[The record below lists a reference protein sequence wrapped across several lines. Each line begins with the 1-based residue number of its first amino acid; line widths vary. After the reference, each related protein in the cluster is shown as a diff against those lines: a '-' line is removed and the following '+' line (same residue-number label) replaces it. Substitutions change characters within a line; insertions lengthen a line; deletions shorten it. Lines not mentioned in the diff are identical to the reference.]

1 MAARKKP
8 KKLAIEFDVTGL
20 SKDEIGELELEAV
33 VQGEETDG
41 QGGKHYDGVTGY
53 PDTPVLGTK
62 IRKRGKRAFLV
73 VTFDVAHLT
82 RSQLDWLASQ
92 VMVQGEASDGHP
104 DVNATSKL
112 L

>member
-1 MAARKKP
+1 MRKTKKP
-8 KKLAIEFDVTGL
+8 KTLAIEFDVTGL
-20 SKDEIGELELEAV
+20 SKNEINELENEAV

-53 PDTPVLGTK
+53 PDTPVLGAK
-62 IRKRGKRAFLV
+62 VIKRGKKSLLV
-73 VTFDVAHLT
+73 VTFDVT
-82 RSQLDWLASQ
+82 RRTKSQLDWLASQ

-104 DVNATSKL
+104 DVDATSKL

>member
-1 MAARKKP
+1 MSKTKKP
-8 KKLAIEFDVTGL
+8 KTLAIEFNVTGL
-20 SKDEIGELELEAV
+20 SKNEINALENEAV

-53 PDTPVLGTK
+53 PDTPVLGAK
-62 IRKRGKRAFLV
+62 VAKRGKKSLLV
-73 VTFDVAHLT
+73 VTFDVTHLT

-104 DVNATSKL
+104 DVDATSKL

>member
-1 MAARKKP
+1 MSKTKRP
-8 KKLAIEFDVTGL
+8 KTLAIEFDVTGL
-20 SKDEIGELELEAV
+20 SKNEINELENEAV

-41 QGGKHYDGVTGY
+41 QGGKHYDGITGY
-53 PDTPVLGTK
+53 PDTPVLGAK
-62 IRKRGKRAFLV
+62 VIKRGKKSLLA

-104 DVNATSKL
+104 DVNATSKVL
-112 L
+112 